1 VGVGVDVRDP
11 LCADTA
17 WGAPRPRATRSE
29 HIVRTGTSLFI
40 ITTSNCRRAR
50 KGLSLGRGAP
60 PLTDPADPR
69 GHQASAY
76 CFIRAGGTRE
86 DREEHMPVPQPALLR
101 IVACDARHSS
111 VSGCYACQVALPP
124 TGA

>member
-40 ITTSNCRRAR
+40 ITTSNCPRAR
-50 KGLSLGRGAP
+50 RGLSLGRGALP
-60 PLTDPADPR
+60 PTGSADPC

-76 CFIRAGGTRE
+76 YFIRAGGTRGRIDE
-86 DREEHMPVPQPALLR
+86 PMPGPRPAV
-101 IVACDARHSS
+101 IIAMA
-111 VSGCYACQVALPP
+111 
-124 TGA
+124 